1 MILSEFQSLHRRVLD
16 FNDKRQMAKPN
27 TDSYGRSIYLKQETC
42 FFPPIWVIDSNF
54 ESKFKD
60 FWYKNYLFLSWLLLD
75 LFVFFVLL
83 SCDSTI
89 SEVTKKNSSFCHL
102 ISIFCPW
109 KLMQLGHGAW
119 WRTKLYI
126 CWFCC
131 TLISSVLG
139 PSLPVRLCTHTGE
152 ILLLWKRWKVD
163 QAQPTCN
170 WSLGNLSVS

>member
-1 MILSEFQSLHRRVLD
+1 M
-16 FNDKRQMAKPN
+16 
-27 TDSYGRSIYLKQETC
+27 
-42 FFPPIWVIDSNF
+42 FFSPIWVIDSNF
-54 ESKFKD
+54 ESKFKN
-60 FWYKNYLFLSWLLLD
+60 FWYKNYLFLSWILLD

-89 SEVTKKNSSFCHL
+89 SEVTKKNSTFCHL

-119 WRTKLYI
+119 WRAKLCI

-139 PSLPVRLCTHTGE
+139 PRLPVRLCTHTAALKEVKSGSGSTNLHLVLGKPLRFLKITMVFFKNSAVAAAPAANVHMTLMS
-152 ILLLWKRWKVD
+152 IL
-163 QAQPTCN
+163 
-170 WSLGNLSVS
+170 

>member
-1 MILSEFQSLHRRVLD
+1 MT
-16 FNDKRQMAKPN
+16 NDRWQNPTLTAMADLYIWNRKHV
-27 TDSYGRSIYLKQETC
+27 

-54 ESKFKD
+54 ESKFKN
-60 FWYKNYLFLSWLLLD
+60 FWYKNYLFLSWILLD

-89 SEVTKKNSSFCHL
+89 SEVTKKNSTFCHL

-119 WRTKLYI
+119 WRAKLCI

-139 PSLPVRLCTHTGE
+139 PRLPVRLCTHTGE

-163 QAQPTCN
+163 QAQPTCT
-170 WSLGNLSVS
+170 WSLGNPSVS